1 MTVVSNQNIPIH
13 LVGSQHSF
21 KSIYLR
27 FISGFWGRLR
37 KNINGVCLPLFFFVP
52 WLSWNDRSFLGFEGS
67 QNQIFFGP
75 MVFYPQDFFILA
87 LFFIFLTFLLFF
99 VTSLWG
105 RVWCGYLCPQT
116 VWSFLFVWIEEKCEG
131 TRHQR
136 MKVDQLPWSMEK
148 FVRKLIKH
156 GLWLLFSMLTT
167 LTIISYFFP
176 TKIFYSELFYGKAS
190 LSTYVIVFTL
200 TIITYLNASFL
211 RTVVCSQLCPYA
223 RFQSVMLDANSYVI
237 SYDTERGE
245 PRGPRSRKDES
256 GCIDCN
262 LCVQVCPVG
271 IDIRNG
277 LQATCIQCGACIDA
291 CAHVMEK
298 MRYGKSLIDY
308 VKSQVAG
315 VGSRSKKNMKAFGYG
330 VASFFSFSLLIL
342 FIFFKASVDFSIQ
355 RDRGALY
362 REYVDGSISNTF
374 IVNIF
379 NKTELKKN
387 YTVDLENLDSYGWSG
402 QKEFTLEAG
411 EQVNKAVEVFVKP
424 ELLTSRVTNV
434 EFALYSNKDKV
445 MTAESRF
452 IYMQ

>member
-1 MTVVSNQNIPIH
+1 MAAVSNQNIPIQFIEAPT
-13 LVGSQHSF
+13 SS
-21 KSIYLR
+21 KSIYPR
-27 FISGFWGRLR
+27 FIAGFWGKLRL
-37 KNINGVCLPLFFFVP
+37 KINMVCLPLFFCMP
-52 WLSWNDRSFLGFEGS
+52 WLSWNGRSFLGFEGS
-67 QNQIFFGP
+67 ENQIFFGP
-75 MVFYPQDFFILA
+75 MALYPQDFFILA
-87 LFFIFLTFLLFF
+87 LFFIFLAFLLFF
-99 VTSLWG
+99 ITSLWG

-116 VWSFLFVWIEEKCEG
+116 AWSFLFVWVEEKCEG

-136 MKVDQLPWSMEK
+136 MKRDHSAWSLSTFYK
-148 FVRKLIKH
+148 KLIKH
-156 GLWLLFSMLTT
+156 SLWFIVSFLTA
-167 LTIISYFFP
+167 LTIASYFFP

-190 LSTYVIVFTL
+190 LSTYVIVFAL

-223 RFQSVMLDANSYVI
+223 RFQSVMLDTNSYVI

-245 PRGPRSRKDES
+245 PRGPRSRRDES
-256 GCIDCN
+256 GCVDCN
-262 LCVQVCPVG
+262 LCVQVCLVG

-291 CAHVMEK
+291 CAHVMKK
-298 MRYGKSLIDY
+298 MRYGKSLIEY
-308 VKSQVAG
+308 VQNQVAG

-330 VASFFSFSLLIL
+330 AASFFSFSLLIL

-362 REYVDGSISNTF
+362 REHVDGSISNTF

-387 YTVDLENLDSYGWSG
+387 YTIDLENLDSYGWRG
-402 QKEFTLEAG
+402 QKEFMLEAG
-411 EQVNKAVEVFVKP
+411 EQVNKAIEVFVKP

-452 IYMQ
+452 IYMH